1 MKLLKLIPA
10 AAIALTAFTTYE
22 AKAFKICL
30 YNNAGFDTKL
40 QVTAPAPAYSPSK
53 KTDKLSAN

>member
-1 MKLLKLIPA
+1 MRLLKLIPA

-30 YNNAGFDTKL
+30 YNNLSHPLKYLNLFF
-40 QVTAPAPAYSPSK
+40 
-53 KTDKLSAN
+53 KTT